1 MADNNNT
8 EIQTDN
14 NISKKLAILSIILGV
29 LIISIG
35 YVVYKYFNN
44 TYFND
49 SKVPTSNVANV
60 EITIPENKPE
70 IKIKSESDSMGI
82 VPVAKLG
89 DSKGIVAGTSVVSTP
104 AKTPTVIKS
113 EVTNDSNGISNAK
126 TSTEIKS
133 WKANDYKNGDIVGNS
148 HTVVYGDTLW
158 EISEG
163 AYGLGQKWPVLA
175 TTNNVKYLANGNPL
189 IVEGQ
194 ILTIPR

>member
-1 MADNNNT
+1 MTCVNRVGA
-8 EIQTDN
+8 
-14 NISKKLAILSIILGV
+14 
-29 LIISIG
+29 
-35 YVVYKYFNN
+35 
-44 TYFND
+44 
-49 SKVPTSNVANV
+49 P